1 MIKSHFRKDLQQR
14 PLTFLASGTGFV
26 EDNFSTDGAGDGSG
40 VNASYEG
47 DGGNASDVG
56 ED

>member
-26 EDNFSTDGAGDGSG
+26 EDNFSTDGAGEIG
-40 VNASYEG
+40 
-47 DGGNASDVG
+47 
-56 ED
+56 